1 MLRHH
6 PQCSCLHVRGIP
18 RPSDRA
24 SAAQL
29 RVARPL
35 RARAAA
41 PRIGRGRPPP
51 EHSHADTGP
60 GTAAGHAWT
69 RAQPDPASFNIK
81 SDQDISNKTQQIN
94 MQQMQKCPTCDGGYL

>member
-1 MLRHH
+1 MVLRKVLFYPLDMLRH
-6 PQCSCLHVRGIP
+6 PLHVPGVP

-29 RVARPL
+29 RVARPR

-41 PRIGRGRPPP
+41 PRIGRWRPPP

-60 GTAAGHAWT
+60 GAAAGHT
-69 RAQPDPASFNIK
+69 CQCAQPEE
-81 SDQDISNKTQQIN
+81 
-94 MQQMQKCPTCDGGYL
+94 